1 MSKGAIASPKVS
13 SFEGRVTHGSGAAT
27 VELINVG
34 PNPHADEIVIAYM
47 PALKTVFVA
56 DIFSKRGETL
66 PPANAN
72 QRDFAEKLEALD
84 LDIETFIPIH
94 GSNATAE
101 EFWDS
106 VKRGREAAS
115 LQQ

>member
-1 MSKGAIASPKVS
+1 M
-13 SFEGRVTHGSGAAT
+13 TLGSGAST

-47 PALKTVFVA
+47 PALKSVFVA
-56 DIFSKRGETL
+56 DVFSKRGDTL

-72 QRDFAEKLEALD
+72 QIGFADKLEELD
-84 LDIETFIPIH
+84 LDIETFIPVH
-94 GSNATAE
+94 GANATAE

-106 VKRGREAAS
+106 VKRGRDAAS
-115 LQQ
+115 E